1 MSVSLYDKAVLDK
14 LYKWG
19 LNNSSTILAPDDIQ
33 NLYEVYSDKTNDK
46 ELVLPL
52 ICLNRNGNFTIQ
64 NVNKQPLSLNALTIS
79 RNRNHLE
86 TLNAIPIEIDYQL
99 DIFTRKRAQ
108 ADEYARELTFN
119 FINYPELSIEI
130 PYEGTNYVHNSTIIL
145 NGEVQDNSSI
155 PERLIHGQ
163 FTRYTMT
170 FKIINAYLFDVR
182 IRDTIQGVEAKT
194 IVDNEEDVKME
205 VRARKKNDD

>member
-19 LNNSSTILAPDDIQ
+19 LNNSSTILAPNDVQ

-52 ICLNRNGNFTIQ
+52 ICLNRNGNFTIR
-64 NVNKQPLSLNALTIS
+64 NTNKRPLTVNALTI
-79 RNRNHLE
+79 NKNNKKLE
-86 TLNAIPIEIDYQL
+86 TLNAIPIEISYQL
-99 DIFTRKRAQ
+99 DIFTRLRTQ

-119 FINYPELSIEI
+119 FINYPELSIQI
-130 PYEGTNYVHNSTIIL
+130 PYENTNYVHNSTMIL
-145 NGEVQDNSSI
+145 DSEIQDNSSI

-170 FKIINAYLFDVR
+170 FKIDNAYLFDVR
-182 IRDTIQGVEAKT
+182 IRDVIQGVEAKT
-194 IVDNEEDVKME
+194 YVDGEEDIKIEVKAKLKDE
-205 VRARKKNDD
+205 

>member
-33 NLYEVYSDKTNDK
+33 NLYEVYSDRTNDK

-99 DIFTRKRAQ
+99 DIFTRKRA
-108 ADEYARELTFN
+108 
-119 FINYPELSIEI
+119 
-130 PYEGTNYVHNSTIIL
+130 
-145 NGEVQDNSSI
+145 
-155 PERLIHGQ
+155 
-163 FTRYTMT
+163 
-170 FKIINAYLFDVR
+170 
-182 IRDTIQGVEAKT
+182 
-194 IVDNEEDVKME
+194 
-205 VRARKKNDD
+205 